1 MRLLRSLQLRGGI
14 AARIAAASL
23 LAVGVAVAI
32 VATGVLTVGQATFT
46 SLMAEHGTDAA
57 AARTMFDE
65 SVRNVLVVAI
75 AVGVST
81 AVACAAYLARLIS
94 LPIDRVAAA
103 ARRLAQGELGT
114 RVPRT
119 GPAELRSL
127 ADSFN
132 QLSEELERQERQRVE
147 LIENFAHE
155 LRTPLTNLVGYLH
168 ALRDGV
174 LPAGPEVFDSL
185 VEEVERLRRLS
196 LSLDVLAESD
206 PAAAR
211 ARREG
216 LDLSAAIRSAVE
228 LAGPGFERA
237 GVRVAVDVPA
247 RLPAAAVP
255 DHLSQVLGNL
265 LQNARR
271 YTPAGGTVTVSAR
284 REARDVLVSVV
295 NTGVEVP
302 SGDLDR
308 VFERFYRVDRSRDR
322 ATGGAGIGLAIVK
335 QLVEQAGGRVG
346 AESSAGSTRFWF
358 RLPAA

>member
-1 MRLLRSLQLRGGI
+1 VRLRGGI

-23 LAVGVAVAI
+23 LAVAVAVAI
-32 VATGVLTVGQATFT
+32 VATGVLTVGQASFT
-46 SLMAEHGTDAA
+46 SLMAEHGTSAA
-57 AARTMFDE
+57 SARTMFDE
-65 SVRNVLVVAI
+65 SVRNVLMVAI

-81 AVACAAYLARLIS
+81 AVACGVYLAGRIS
-94 LPIDRVAAA
+94 RPIDLVGAA

-132 QLSEELERQERQRVE
+132 QLSEELERQERHRVE

-174 LPAGPEVFDSL
+174 LVAGPEVFGSL
-185 VEEVERLRRLS
+185 VEEVERLQRLS

-206 PAAAR
+206 PGAAR
-211 ARREG
+211 SRRQA
-216 LDLSAAIRSAVE
+216 LDLSAAICSAVE
-228 LAGPGFERA
+228 LAGPVFERS
-237 GVRVAVDVPA
+237 GVRVEVDVPV
-247 RLPAAAVP
+247 RLRAAAVP

-265 LQNARR
+265 LQNAQR

-284 REARDVLVSVV
+284 REPDSVLVSVV

-302 SGDLDR
+302 AGELDR

-335 QLVEQAGGRVG
+335 QLVERAGGRVG
-346 AESSAGSTRFWF
+346 AESAGGSTRFWF
-358 RLPAA
+358 SLPAA